1 MLALVL
7 VAAFSETLINGFVD
21 AMNKGG
27 ESLATHLK
35 ANGSGGVAT
44 PEFSERVDRMTR
56 PDVPFKV
63 VKVTENTPV
72 LVRARVENKRGEPLG
87 LSLVLDGKNPPK
99 IIGVRLQD
107 VESLDYPLPKDYTNW
122 TSVKDLVRSI
132 RTDTKSPALILGV
145 ARANQPIEIVVDG
158 VRKLGV
164 DAPAQGDDLWHIGSI
179 TKSMTATLIARLIEK
194 KRLRWD
200 TTLAALLP
208 DFQLTDQQKK
218 ITVHQLMRHRSGLPR
233 DLGFNRTQVEEI
245 VGSEKDPVKVRE
257 RYIKDVLSR
266 PLLHDAGTAFAYS
279 NAGYTL
285 LGFIAERIEKV
296 PYEKLIKREVF
307 DPLGMNRTFVGP
319 AGVPDDRTRG
329 HLTGN
334 PPTAHEVDEDLQ
346 RMLVP
351 AGNVW
356 MSVQDLL
363 TYGKAHMAG
372 LRGKDGFLSAA
383 TIRKLHEALP
393 EDEGDMGGYAS
404 GWVVGPLQGTA
415 LRHGHNGSNGTFV
428 AELAIFPD
436 QELVIASISN
446 RGYPVEPSPALQAVL
461 AVARKL
467 APAKR

>member
-7 VAAFSETLINGFVD
+7 VAALSETILTGFVD

-27 ESLATHLK
+27 EQLATYLK
-35 ANGSGGVAT
+35 ANGSGAIAA
-44 PEFSERVDRMTR
+44 PEFGERVDRMTR

-63 VKVTENTPV
+63 VKVTENTPT
-72 LVRARVENKRGEPLG
+72 LVRARIENKRGEPLG
-87 LSLVLDGKNPPK
+87 LSVVLDGNNPPK
-99 IIGVRLQD
+99 ITGIRLQD
-107 VESLDYPLPKDYTNW
+107 AESLDYPLPKDYSRW
-122 TSVKDLVRSI
+122 SSVSDLVRSI

-145 ARANQPIEIVVDG
+145 TRANQPVEIAVDG
-158 VRKLGV
+158 VRKLGAE
-164 DAPAQGDDLWHIGSI
+164 APARSDDLWHIGSI
-179 TKSMTATLIARLIEK
+179 TKSMTASLVARLIEK
-194 KRLRWD
+194 ERLGWD
-200 TTLAALLP
+200 TTLATLLP
-208 DFQLTDQQKK
+208 DFKLTEQQKK

-233 DLGFNRTQVEEI
+233 DLGFNRARVEGI

-266 PLLHDAGTAFAYS
+266 PLLHEPGTAFAYS

-296 PYEKLIKREVF
+296 PYETLIKREVF
-307 DPLGMNRTFVGP
+307 GPLGMSRTFVGP
-319 AGVPDDRTRG
+319 AGVPDERTRG

-356 MSVQDLL
+356 MSVQDLI
-363 TYGKAHMAG
+363 TYGRAHLDG
-372 LRGKDGFLSAA
+372 LRGKDGFLLAA
-383 TIRKLHEALP
+383 TIRKLHEALL
-393 EDEGDMGGYAS
+393 EDEGDVGGYAS

-428 AELAIFPD
+428 AELAIYPD